1 MAERRERPFW
11 IWSPRLTLL
20 PAGLL
25 SFYDFNKAGSP
36 TPSEP
41 REKRTLTI
49 LASAR
54 GQLNTWAEWSL
65 QAQQGLACTR

>member
-41 REKRTLTI
+41 REKNTDNPSLSQRTTEHL
-49 LASAR
+49 
-54 GQLNTWAEWSL
+54 G
-65 QAQQGLACTR
+65 